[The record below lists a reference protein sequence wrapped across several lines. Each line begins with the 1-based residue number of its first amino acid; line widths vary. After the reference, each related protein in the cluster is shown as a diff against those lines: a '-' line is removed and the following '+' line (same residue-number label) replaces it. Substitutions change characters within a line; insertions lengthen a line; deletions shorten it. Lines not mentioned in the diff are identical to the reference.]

1 MNSGKEKAMNNLHRE
16 ATEMLCRVSLLH
28 RYRISLALTG
38 LKIYRGQPQILD
50 YLSAHGD
57 CSQKELAEHLEV
69 SPASIA
75 TSLKRMSKSGFI
87 EKAPDKN
94 DKRINRLKI
103 TPKGMDA
110 LTKGKKECS
119 KVDESMF
126 EGFEESEISAFTQ
139 MLGRIRNNLSFDG
152 INEKDAIKFINTA
165 DNNRNGDDKND

>member
-1 MNSGKEKAMNNLHRE
+1 MAMNNLHRE

-28 RYRISLALTG
+28 RYKISLALTG

-50 YLSAHGD
+50 YLLAHGD
-57 CSQKELAEHLEV
+57 CSQKELAEHLGV

-75 TSLKRMSKSGFI
+75 TSLKRMNKAGFI
-87 EKAPDKN
+87 EKAPDEN

-103 TPKGMDA
+103 TPKGMEA
-110 LTKGKKECS
+110 LDKGKKECG

-126 EGFEESEISAFTQ
+126 TGFNESEISAFTQ

-165 DNNRNGDDKND
+165 DTNRNGDDKK